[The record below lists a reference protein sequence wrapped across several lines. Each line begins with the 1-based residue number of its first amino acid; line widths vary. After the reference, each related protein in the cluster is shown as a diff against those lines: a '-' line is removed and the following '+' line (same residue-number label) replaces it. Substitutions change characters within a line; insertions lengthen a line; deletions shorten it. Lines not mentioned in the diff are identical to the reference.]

1 MEQIFPAIAQP
12 RRPEAR
18 HAGLFMPDI
27 VINAVPAELRQPL
40 DSVPDVAMPH
50 AIDNFPF
57 EIKDKAAMRLQGL
70 PENGMKTDEPIRVIL
85 GPDTGV
91 VPFAGVGTGRGSEDQ
106 VHLIDKWPQLRAT
119 VAIQDLTQ
127 GLVLSGIKQAHLPR
141 LHPALLPQTPLS
153 RLVFPVWLVP
163 RFQPFCLERTRLF
176 WRDTPY

>member
-91 VPFAGVGTGRGSEDQ
+91 VPFAGV
-106 VHLIDKWPQLRAT
+106 
-119 VAIQDLTQ
+119 AIQDLTQ